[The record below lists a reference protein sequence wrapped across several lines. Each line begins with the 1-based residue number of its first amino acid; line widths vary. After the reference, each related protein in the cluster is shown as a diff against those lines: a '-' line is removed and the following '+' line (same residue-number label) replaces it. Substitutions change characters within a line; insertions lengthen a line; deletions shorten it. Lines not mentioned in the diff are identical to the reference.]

1 MSAAV
6 ALPVILGL
14 SAAGYLAVTLGMA
27 QVFNRG
33 TYITSLFPVSF
44 GDEGRR
50 AGAGAGAGAP
60 LRVSASAAA
69 SAAVRTVSFKNLPL

>member
-50 AGAGAGAGAP
+50 AGAGASAP